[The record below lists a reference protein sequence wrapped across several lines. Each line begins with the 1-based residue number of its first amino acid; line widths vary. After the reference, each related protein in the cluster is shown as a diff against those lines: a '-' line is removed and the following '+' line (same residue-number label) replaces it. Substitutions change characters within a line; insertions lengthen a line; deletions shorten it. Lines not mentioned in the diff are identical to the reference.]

1 MFILRKNMLK
11 IKNWEKFNLYSAKNP
26 RYQKKMTWFKF
37 YGTDYINNI
46 EIHKLSFEQK
56 AILVE
61 LWCLGSE
68 SDGVLPENFEIA
80 FRLHYPIDFIEK
92 IVGELF
98 ARGWLEDYYQ
108 SASIEKNKIREREDK
123 IVLDKFNEF
132 WEVWPK
138 GNRKVNRVGCL
149 KLWQSQKLEEIGDKI
164 INHVKIMSDT
174 DWKKD
179 NGQWTPMPATY
190 LRQERFNTDVS
201 PKRKVWEG
209 GV

>member
-1 MFILRKNMLK
+1 MLK
-11 IKNWEKFNLYSAKNP
+11 IKNWEKFNLYNAKNP

-80 FRLHYPIDFIEK
+80 FRLHYPIEFIDK
-92 IVGELF
+92 LVKELF
-98 ARGWLEDYYQ
+98 TRGWLEENYTTV
-108 SASIEKNKIREREDK
+108 SIEKIREKKIRED
-123 IVLDKFNEF
+123 IVLDKFNDF
-132 WEVWPK
+132 WKAYPTS
-138 GNRKVNRVGCL
+138 NRKVNKSGCM
-149 KLWQSQKLEEIGDKI
+149 KLWQSQNLEPIGDKI
-164 INHVKIMSDT
+164 INHVKMMSET

-179 NGQWTPMPATY
+179 NGQWIPMPATY
-190 LRQERFNTDVS
+190 LRQERFNADVA
-201 PKRKVWEG
+201 PKRKAWEG
-209 GV
+209 GI

>member
-1 MFILRKNMLK
+1 MLK

-46 EIHKLSFEQK
+46 EIHKLNFEQK

-80 FRLHYPIDFIEK
+80 FRLHYPIEFIEK
-92 IVGELF
+92 LVGELF
-98 ARGWLEDYYQ
+98 TRGWLEDYSQ
-108 SASIEKNKIREREDK
+108 SVNIEKNKNKIREDN
-123 IVLDKFNEF
+123 VLDKFHLF
-132 WEVWPK
+132 WKAYPAS
-138 GNRKVNRVGCL
+138 NRKVNKSGCM
-149 KLWQSQKLEEIGDKI
+149 KLWESQNLETIGDKI
-164 INHVKIMSDT
+164 INHVKMMADT

-179 NGQWTPMPATY
+179 NGQYIPMPATY
-190 LRQERFNTDVS
+190 LRQERFNADVA
-201 PKRKVWEG
+201 PKRKAWEG
-209 GV
+209 GI

>member
-1 MFILRKNMLK
+1 MLK
-11 IKNWEKFNLYSAKNP
+11 IKNWEKFNLYNAKNP

-68 SDGVLPENFEIA
+68 SDGVLPDNFEIA

-98 ARGWLEDYYQ
+98 TRGWLEDYSQ
-108 SASIEKNKIREREDK
+108 STNIEKNKIKIREEE
-123 IVLDKFNEF
+123 IMLDKFLDF
-132 WEVWPK
+132 WKAYPAS
-138 GNRKVNRVGCL
+138 NRKVNKSGCM
-149 KLWQSQKLEEIGDKI
+149 KLWQSQNLEPIGDKI
-164 INHVKIMSDT
+164 INHVKMMSET

-179 NGQWTPMPATY
+179 NGQWIPMPATY
-190 LRQERFNTDVS
+190 LRQERFNADVA
-201 PKRKVWEG
+201 PKRKAWEG
-209 GV
+209 GI

>member
-1 MFILRKNMLK
+1 MLK
-11 IKNWEKFNLYSAKNP
+11 IKNWEKFNLYNAKNP

-80 FRLHYPIDFIEK
+80 FRLHYSIEFIEK
-92 IVGELF
+92 LVGELLT
-98 ARGWLEDYYQ
+98 RGWLEENYTDVR
-108 SASIEKNKIREREDK
+108 IEKMREDKIRED

-132 WEVWPK
+132 WKTYPVS
-138 GNRKVNRVGCL
+138 NRKVNKSGCM
-149 KLWQSQKLEEIGDKI
+149 KLWQSQNLEPIGDKI
-164 INHVKIMSDT
+164 INHVKMMADT

-179 NGQWTPMPATY
+179 NGQYIPMPATY
-190 LRQERFNTDVS
+190 LRQSRFDTELT
-201 PKRKVWEG
+201 PKRNAWDNAK
-209 GV
+209 